1 MKNKTMKVNKNYQQ
15 SKTVRSH
22 LQNEEQQNFILEGEE
37 EYTKR
42 LLIENA
48 ESQVDVVTKEASNC
62 RKMTGK

>member
-48 ESQVDVVTKEASNC
+48 S
-62 RKMTGK
+62 

>member
-48 ESQVDVVTKEASNC
+48 VDVVTKEGSNC